1 MSTKQKHKATSTELA
16 PPLWVEA
23 ILRDAKKHHEDEL
36 KEYYGSAHVFEPDL
50 NWFSVW
56 SHTAET
62 RWATYQAL
70 KKAGNEIGPMLD
82 TNLQAMKKLEKKYEK
97 EKADLSDSCPVCRLL
112 GKRTMLCSHAIRTQK
127 ARGLTRLR
135 LVTSHGSGS
144 DVLQIYGI
152 LHQKEVLGELRLPA
166 FARPCPHRPRHGYI
180 DSRVIQTKEELDQ
193 LAAEVFKDDPQGE
206 VMLTPVYPNVK
217 YNAIWTPGLLTI
229 GKGHDGATN
238 GKDTISVPLSGRI
251 PEHIEA
257 LLEGS
262 SVGKD
267 EDPYIEAITV
277 GGTTKL
283 TQLRAGPK
291 GARLGNYVPAEIK
304 VKEVIQTNGE
314 DLLQWEAKIHAL
326 EGRTGVVVY
335 HPGGSPAD
343 HYSVHCRCFSIPVMY
358 DRKPEIGEVL
368 DPTDVPQLDPNEV
381 IAGAVIAAQLMT
393 KDPESLDRAG
403 WAELMLF
410 GFHMSAAMSG
420 KASRLLGASVVS
432 MIRLGMAAL
441 AGEARHCQSINGLNL
456 PSNRAEVW
464 KGMDGKSLT
473 ELRATVNELINVHL
487 CGQFASAGF
496 GGKKWAQ
503 CGVSLVPLFNGLEE
517 LAKAQTEAESVAAI
531 NSTVRALNVAVNQA
545 HNGGWW
551 MNKFVYQGA
560 FDRLQINDPFWVC
573 KEGLLARIVEIMTA
587 EEPNIKRAVG
597 IWQRWPP
604 LQYNPPEVKSVG
616 MTYDAMWDTLTVYTK
631 FSLYS
636 GGKASFTFPVPEHL
650 RKEILEQ
657 DLEAVVDGDK
667 ITIKTSK
674 GSVIAAE
681 PVLSPQD
688 TPAYEED
695 DDDDD
700 DDDLDL
706 GDDPDE

>member
-1 MSTKQKHKATSTELA
+1 MKDHREPA
-16 PPLWVEA
+16 PQLWVEA
-23 ILRDAKKHHEDEL
+23 VLRAAVDDHIEQVNQ
-36 KEYYGSAHVFEPDL
+36 YYTASDYKFLPDT
-50 NWFSVW
+50 NWFNVW
-56 SHTAET
+56 TSTAET
-62 RWATYQAL
+62 RWASYQAY
-70 KKAGNEIGPMLD
+70 KKAGTEIPPVLKSNFQDM
-82 TNLQAMKKLEKKYEK
+82 QKLEKKYAK
-97 EKADLSDSCPVCRLL
+97 EKVDLSDSCPVCRLL
-112 GKRTMLCSHAIRTQK
+112 GTKTLQCAHAIRTQK
-127 ARGLTRLR
+127 ARGLSRLR
-135 LVTSHGSGS
+135 HVGSAGSGS
-144 DVLQIYGI
+144 EVLQIYGI
-152 LHQKEVLGELRLPA
+152 LHQKEVLGEIRIPT

-180 DSRVIQTKEELDQ
+180 DSRVVKSKEELDQ
-193 LAAEVFKDDPQGE
+193 LAAEVFADDPSGE
-206 VMLTPVYPNVK
+206 VMLTPVYHDVK

-229 GKGHDGATN
+229 GKGHDGATA
-238 GKDTISVPLSGRI
+238 GKDTVSVPLSGRI
-251 PEHIEA
+251 PDHIEA

-262 SVGKD
+262 GVGKD

-291 GARLGNYVPAEIK
+291 GARLGNYIPAEIK

-326 EGRTGVVVY
+326 EGKTGVVVY

-368 DPTDVPQLDPNEV
+368 DPTSNPTLDPSEV

-410 GFHMSAAMSG
+410 GFHMSGAMSG

-441 AGEARHCQSINGLNL
+441 AGEARHCQSVNGFDL
-456 PSNRAEVW
+456 PTNRQEVW

-473 ELRATVNELINVHL
+473 ELRASINELINVHL
-487 CGQFASAGF
+487 CGQFASSGF

-517 LAKAQTEAESVAAI
+517 LAKAQSEAEFTAAI

-551 MNKFVYQGA
+551 MNKFVCQGV

-573 KEGLLARIVEIMTA
+573 NEGLMARIVEIMTA
-587 EEPNIKRAVG
+587 EEPNTKRAIG

-604 LQYNPPEVKSVG
+604 LHYNPPEVKDVHMS
-616 MTYDAMWDTLTVYTK
+616 YDSMWDTLTVYTK
-631 FSLYS
+631 FALYA
-636 GGKASFTFPVPEHL
+636 GGKATFTFMVPEHL

-667 ITIKTSK
+667 ITIKTTK
-674 GSVIAAE
+674 GSVVVTE

-688 TPAYEED
+688 TPIYENED
-695 DDDDD
+695 DGDSD